1 MSVTYYVALP
11 FGIAP
16 GQAQEMPN
24 EPAAVRRAEVMSRDP
39 ENAGALAFKRTGNPN
54 MGSFGVNLLSCFP
67 PRRLRWHTIVGW
79 LGEPAQKGPAAM
91 SGLRFECRAD
101 RTSESAP

>member
-11 FGIAP
+11 FVRTEEGIAP

-39 ENAGALAFKRTGNPN
+39 ENAGALAFKRTGDPN
-54 MGSFGVNLLSCFP
+54 MGSFGDATVLRTFGQVPENLDEL
-67 PRRLRWHTIVGW
+67 
-79 LGEPAQKGPAAM
+79 
-91 SGLRFECRAD
+91 
-101 RTSESAP
+101 